1 MVHQIM
7 PGSRSGGWGGRKGYG
22 TWVLSG
28 PEALVPLKVTLRVPA
43 PPGFRH
49 LPLSSSALTQKPDI
63 HLPEPLQAGS
73 PANLTCSLAESCEG
87 GGPLLVAWVGDAV
100 DSLDATT
107 DPSSVLTLTPRPQ
120 DHGTNL
126 TCQVTLQGPQV
137 ATERTIRLS
146 VSCEFWRGGWVPE
159 GSVSRRGVCPEVLF
173 PEEVEETPKHHPFHL
188 GAPGVKG
195 ESPGCAS
202 PPLTLQTLHGW

>member
-22 TWVLSG
+22 TWVHSG
-28 PEALVPLKVTLRVPA
+28 PEALVPLRVTLRVPA

-137 ATERTIRLS
+137 ATERTIWLN
-146 VSCEFWRGGWVPE
+146 VSCECWRGGWARAH
-159 GSVSRRGVCPEVLF
+159 SQRRRG
-173 PEEVEETPKHHPFHL
+173 H
-188 GAPGVKG
+188 GSG
-195 ESPGCAS
+195 ERCVV
-202 PPLTLQTLHGW
+202 